1 MTTATCSRRPV
12 QRGAP
17 CAADPRGPGVRTGR
31 MQLRVLASGAVP
43 GERGGVRPPR
53 GARGGAAAARRQRD
67 TQPAPQAVCGRRR
80 AAHHTLL
87 FVRLLERMRRA
98 TAIEFGVPL
107 RSLSPRQAFISRVLP
122 HSDPERASIHAD
134 ECSVPGYH
142 YSAVLYLSTSVEALQ
157 ADQAGAVTA
166 GEAARA
172 AHAAEA
178 DFAGGELRFYG
189 REQTPTRTR
198 PARPCLR
205 WCCRGAGRRLS
216 SRRAGRTCTRW
227 PASPPASAT
236 HFPPSLRPNSPRRPL
251 RGGLISGAARPSA
264 APPVRRRC
272 GSSG

>member
-1 MTTATCSRRPV
+1 MPRNVQAGRSQHGGTTWEPNHPPV
-12 QRGAP
+12 GGGGP
-17 CAADPRGPGVRTGR
+17 CIHLGV
-31 MQLRVLASGAVP
+31 MP
-43 GERGGVRPPR
+43 
-53 GARGGAAAARRQRD
+53 RRQAGPLVR
-67 TQPAPQAVCGRRR
+67 VELRR
-80 AAHHTLL
+80 
-87 FVRLLERMRRA
+87 V
-98 TAIEFGVPL
+98 GV
-107 RSLSPRQAFISRVLP
+107 V
-122 HSDPERASIHAD
+122 
-134 ECSVPGYH
+134 
-142 YSAVLYLSTSVEALQ
+142 

-166 GEAARA
+166 GEAVRA